1 MSIKENWVN
10 SDIIDNFFIYLKG
23 VNILTPTY
31 QYSDIYIYSLIQL
44 FWSIQLITRCE
55 IVWSDAIP
63 KLYSI

>member
-31 QYSDIYIYSLIQL
+31 QYGDIYIYTHWYNFFDQ
-44 FWSIQLITRCE
+44 FN
-55 IVWSDAIP
+55 
-63 KLYSI
+63 